1 MSVEELRAR
10 LPWETSDKRKDLV
23 EAGLEDH
30 VYRAIAELFGKEDG
44 YCKGRGGG
52 MHIADFRVGH
62 LGANAIVGGGVPIAT
77 GAAMSAR
84 YFRNGKVTCCF
95 AGDGAYNN
103 GVVMESLNWAA
114 MGQFTDPDYA
124 GEHGFG
130 LPIVYA
136 LINNHYGMTGRADR
150 EVTGIDFM
158 ARRAAGF
165 ADNNLNAEVV
175 NGMDI
180 LACLDAMRRAAEKCR
195 KGEGPVLIE
204 FDTYRYY
211 GHSLSDPRT
220 EYRTKDEEAA
230 WRALDPL
237 VTFEKQLLEA
247 GAITARKLA
256 ALKERVA
263 DRNARAAARAAAAA
277 DPDPRDVI
285 KYMYTDTT
293 AEVVPEAAAKT
304 ELLGEFP
311 AIKRGDNN
319 ELTYKDAI
327 KEALIEEMQRD
338 NRVVLYG
345 EDIAEYGGAFKVTK
359 GLIEAFG
366 RQRVFNSPISEAAIC
381 GTAVGASMTGLRP
394 VVELMYMDFA
404 LMASDQ
410 IANQAGKWHYMS
422 GATVEV
428 PLVIRAS
435 VGGGKGYGGQHSQTL
450 ESVFAHIPGL
460 YVVYPATPADAKGML
475 KTAIRDNNPILFV
488 ESQLLYNMKGVVP
501 EGEHLIPL
509 GVADV
514 KRAGNDVTI
523 VTWGPGHARLPQGR
537 RDAGRRGVTRPRSLT
552 CARWCRSTWR
562 PSSPPSARRDA
573 AWWPARPSTSA
584 ASPARSPRASW
595 PRPST
600 TSTPPCCA
608 SAPRTAS
615 RRSPTCLKRHSCPT
629 PATSSPPARRF
640 SNGSD
645 NHFPETGTDDGGRR
659 HRQVGEERG

>member
-1 MSVEELRAR
+1 MALTATASFLSRSTGPPWDSS
-10 LPWETSDKRKDLV
+10 LPE
-23 EAGLEDH
+23 
-30 VYRAIAELFGKEDG
+30 
-44 YCKGRGGG
+44 
-52 MHIADFRVGH
+52 
-62 LGANAIVGGGVPIAT
+62 
-77 GAAMSAR
+77 
-84 YFRNGKVTCCF
+84 
-95 AGDGAYNN
+95 
-103 GVVMESLNWAA
+103 
-114 MGQFTDPDYA
+114 YA
-124 GEHGFG
+124 GKKGFG

-150 EVTGIDFM
+150 EVTGLDFM

-237 VTFEKQLLEA
+237 VTFEKKLLEDD
-247 GAITARKLA
+247 AITARKLA

-293 AEVVPEAAAKT
+293 AEVVPAAAAKT

-460 YVVYPATPADAKGML
+460 YVVYPATPYDAKGML
-475 KTAIRDNNPILFV
+475 KSAIRDNNPVLFV
-488 ESQLLYNMKGVVP
+488 ESQIMYNYKDVVP
-501 EGEHLIPL
+501 KEEYLIPL
-509 GVADV
+509 GKADV
-514 KRAGNDVTI
+514 KRAGDAVSI
-523 VTWGPGHARLPQGR
+523 VTWGPMLYEALKAADQLAADGISAEVV
-537 RDAGRRGVTRPRSLT
+537 DIRSLVPLDMET
-552 CARWCRSTWR
+552 ILASVRKTGRCVV
-562 PSSPPSARRDA
+562 
-573 AWWPARPSTSA
+573 TSHCVGIG
-584 ASPARSPRASW
+584 SF
-595 PRPST
+595 T
-600 TSTPPCCA
+600 GEI
-608 SAPRTAS
+608 AS
-615 RRSPTCLKRHSCPT
+615 RIMAEAFDSLDAPVLRVGAK
-629 PATSSPPARRF
+629 
-640 SNGSD
+640 
-645 NHFPETGTDDGGRR
+645 DGIAPQAYSLEDAFLPHDRDI
-659 HRQVGEERG
+659 VAAVKTLI